1 MFSVCVLR
9 QRVCLKL
16 YMHAC
21 AHAIS
26 LSRASAHTHKSVCTC
41 VHVQVYTCLCVCMCV
56 RVHACLRVCA
66 FICKL
71 TYTRTRKRIQT
82 ENLETLQN
90 KKGKKRDEFVS
101 QWAELKFLDVPVLGT
116 GSSSARAAT
125 GGSKAK
131 AATGG
136 RKAKGEA
143 GSSRAKGAAGG
154 GVTKATMPM
163 DFQALVEQNDNLRH
177 QLQEAKA
184 EAEANNNLLQE
195 AKAECDS
202 LRCELQ
208 CVKRVREES
217 APLAQTEEVK
227 KPRSQN

>member
-1 MFSVCVLR
+1 
-9 QRVCLKL
+9 
-16 YMHAC
+16 
-21 AHAIS
+21 
-26 LSRASAHTHKSVCTC
+26 
-41 VHVQVYTCLCVCMCV
+41 MCV
-56 RVHACLRVCA
+56 RVHACLRVCV

-82 ENLETLQN
+82 ENLEELQN
-90 KKGKKRDEFVS
+90 KKGKQRDEFVS
-101 QWAELKFLDVPVLGT
+101 QWAKLKSLNDPVLGT

-136 RKAKGEA
+136 RKAKDEA

-163 DFQALVEQNDNLRH
+163 DFQALMEQNDNLRR
-177 QLQEAKA
+177 Q
-184 EAEANNNLLQE
+184 LQE

-208 CVKRVREES
+208 RVKRVREES